1 MKLIKY
7 ILIMIAVSPMTSLA
21 SSSVE
26 DLERENE
33 ELKQECIDGSCSKEK
48 LSKIEENNRSIG
60 SLMDGF
66 KFGVAIGYEYYK
78 DSYINEAQIVGT
90 DRIVRVSDRQDYKP
104 SIWLETHYIWDGI
117 GQKWGFTHSAP
128 GFYVGARLL
137 GPDSDVFQ
145 AFSLGL
151 MWSFKRTALGTPKPE
166 GSIAESIN
174 IGVGPVWHRTKVL
187 ADGIKEGEP
196 LPARYDDIQ
205 LDEED
210 EISWMLMV
218 SVGF

>member
-1 MKLIKY
+1 MKLTKY
-7 ILIMIAVSPMTSLA
+7 LLLIIIFIPMTLLA
-21 SSSVE
+21 SSSI
-26 DLERENE
+26 E
-33 ELKQECIDGSCSKEK
+33 ELEDKNKQLKKECVEGRCTEEK

-60 SLMDGF
+60 SLMDSF

-78 DSYINEAQIVGT
+78 DSYINEAQIVGAE
-90 DRIVRVSDRQDYKP
+90 RIVRISDRQDYKP
-104 SIWLETHYIWDGI
+104 SIWLETHYIWDAI
-117 GQKWGFTHSAP
+117 GEEWGFTHSAP

-151 MWSFKRTALGTPKPE
+151 MWSFKRTAIGSPKLE

-174 IGVGPVWHRTKVL
+174 IGIGPVWHRTKVL

-196 LPARYDDIQ
+196 LPTRYNDIQ

>member
-1 MKLIKY
+1 MRLIKY
-7 ILIMIAVSPMTSLA
+7 MLITISLLPMSSLA
-21 SSSVE
+21 SSSVL
-26 DLERENE
+26 DLEKENE
-33 ELKQECIDGSCSKEK
+33 ELKKECIDGKCSKEK
-48 LSKIEENNRSIG
+48 LSKIEENNRSI
-60 SLMDGF
+60 SSVVDRF
-66 KFGVAIGYEYYK
+66 KFGVAIGYEHYK
-78 DSYINEAQIVGT
+78 DSFINEAQIVGS
-90 DRIVRVSDRQDYKP
+90 DRIVRISDRQDYKP

-117 GQKWGFTHSAP
+117 GEDLGFTHSAP

-151 MWSFKRTALGTPKPE
+151 MWSFKRSALSTPKPE
-166 GSIAESIN
+166 GSIADSIN
-174 IGVGPVWHRTKVL
+174 IGVGPVWHRTRVL
-187 ADGIKEGEP
+187 ADGIREGEA

-205 LDEED
+205 FDEED